1 MNFAIKSLGCRLNMA
16 EIQSVS
22 TALQQAGH
30 VLTSEEQADLHII
43 NSCCVTGTS
52 ERKTRQL
59 LYQSLKGAGPER
71 KIIVTG
77 CAAGTDRR
85 EGNVYWLSNDYKY
98 IIPRLTEDWSI
109 MDALEKFPP
118 SRFDYVPAEHSSR
131 VRINLK
137 IQDGCSS
144 FCSYCIIPFVRG
156 LPVSRPADSAEREL
170 RLLVDHGYREF
181 LLTGVCIGN
190 YSDSGLNLSGLLE
203 KLLAVPGDFR
213 LHLSSISPLAV
224 DEHLADVLAHDK
236 MVRHLALSLQSGSD
250 RILAAMN
257 RRYTASYYM
266 EKVDEIRRRMDP
278 FNFTTDIITGFPGET
293 EEDFEASLKL
303 VKDAGFSHVHVFRYS
318 ERPGTKASAMGDRVD
333 ETVKKERSRRLMEL
347 VSAQKQAWYRRF
359 SGIKSTVLSEGFR
372 RGSARGFNE
381 YYVPVEITEQVPA
394 GNFCRVKTV
403 YENGIL
409 KGTPD
414 LRDSS
419 D

>member
-1 MNFAIKSLGCRLNMA
+1 MNFVIKSLGCRLNMA

-22 TALQQAGH
+22 TALQKAGH
-30 VLTSEEQADLHII
+30 TLTSEDRADLHII

-59 LYQSLKGAGPER
+59 LYQSMKGAGPER

-98 IIPRLTEDWSI
+98 IIPRLAKDWSI

-118 SRFDYVPAEHSSR
+118 SRFDYIPADHSSR

-190 YSDSGLNLSGLLE
+190 YSSDGLNLAGLLE

-213 LHLSSISPLAV
+213 LHLSSISPLTV
-224 DEHLADVLAHDK
+224 DDRLADVLTHDK

-257 RRYTASYYM
+257 RHYTASYYM
-266 EKVDEIRRRMDP
+266 ERVDEVRRRMDP

-293 EEDFEASLKL
+293 EEDFNASVKL
-303 VKDAGFSHVHVFRYS
+303 VRDAGFSHVHVFRYS
-318 ERPGTKASAMGDRVD
+318 ERPGTKAAAMPDKTD
-333 ETVKKERSRRLMEL
+333 ETVKKERSRRLMEI
-347 VSAQKQAWYRRF
+347 VSEQKQAWYRKFHR
-359 SGIKSTVLSEGFR
+359 KESTVLSEGFR
-372 RGSARGFNE
+372 RGASRGFNE
-381 YYVPVEITEQVPA
+381 YYVPVEITEPVPA
-394 GNFCRVKTV
+394 GSFCPVKTV

-409 KGTPD
+409 KGTPTGKQ
-414 LRDSS
+414 S
-419 D
+419 